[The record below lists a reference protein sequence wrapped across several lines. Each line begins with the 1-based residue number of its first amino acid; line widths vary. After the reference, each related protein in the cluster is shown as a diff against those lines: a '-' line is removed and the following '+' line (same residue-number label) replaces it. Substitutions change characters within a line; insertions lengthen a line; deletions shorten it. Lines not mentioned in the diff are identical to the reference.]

1 MHHHRISVNLES
13 SKVPVALKIPCTT
26 RCRAFIEGGNTQR
39 TLSPWESFRPR
50 QASRLAGHSSFLM
63 DERKEPIQQQEHLS
77 AHDQNSVQIHQPPAT
92 GLKQPVTGEQNDQQQ
107 SENPGA
113 G

>member
-1 MHHHRISVNLES
+1 M
-13 SKVPVALKIPCTT
+13 
-26 RCRAFIEGGNTQR
+26 
-39 TLSPWESFRPR
+39 PR
-50 QASRLAGHSSFLM
+50 QASRLAGHLSFLM

-77 AHDQNSVQIHQPPAT
+77 AHDQNSVQIHQPPAA

-113 G
+113 GEQEPARRQLQHAARPPQSGSCQSPPEPPTPRTAERIPAHGTGTRA